1 MVIRAV
7 APQITTFS
15 LPFARF
21 GIMRFGAR
29 GTLGEY
35 RFSPPLQQSRAQ
47 LWRQSLSG
55 PVRSKANKRRD

>member
-29 GTLGEY
+29 GTLGEC
-35 RFSPPLQQSRAQ
+35 RFSPPLQVKQGATLAPELEWARVTQ
-47 LWRQSLSG
+47 DQ
-55 PVRSKANKRRD
+55 